1 MLTHSHRQSWAMS
14 PGRNIAEKE
23 NNQPPLVF
31 SVDSHQSSQDEFW
44 IISGRSKRWYRPGSG
59 HLGQVLASL
68 LTPLSTHRLVSA
80 VSPRIS
86 AVHQNIF
93 SEWTLC
99 CFPSLTW
106 LQLGSDPGQG
116 PLCSPLTRHGL
127 LVLTADSVFI
137 LGHSVK
143 CHRSR
148 SVHNPSAREIWTP
161 SCGSQQVQA
170 LTERDQHILA
180 EPGPAPGPH
189 TRLLLAARGHVT
201 RVPAFHWLRAAQHL
215 GTGSWMMC
223 PRVVTTGPGGD
234 QGTRALTSH
243 RFLPRLWLVS
253 VSQSWPPIGQSSD
266 GLWYN
271 SWS

>member
-1 MLTHSHRQSWAMS
+1 MIQTGIRSSDGPGVGLT
-14 PGRNIAEKE
+14 
-23 NNQPPLVF
+23 L
-31 SVDSHQSSQDEFW
+31 
-44 IISGRSKRWYRPGSG
+44 
-59 HLGQVLASL
+59 L

-99 CFPSLTW
+99 CFPSQTS
-106 LQLGSDPGQG
+106 LQQGSDPGLG
-116 PLCSPLTRHGL
+116 PLSSVLTRHE
-127 LVLTADSVFI
+127 LTSAHCKSDSVFI
-137 LGHSVK
+137 LGNRFK

-148 SVHNPSAREIWTP
+148 SVHNPSALETWTP

-170 LTERDQHILA
+170 LTERDQHILG

-189 TRLLLAARGHVT
+189 TRLLLAAWGHVT
-201 RVPAFHWLRAAQHL
+201 RVPASHWPRAAQHL

-234 QGTRALTSH
+234 QWPGHQGSH
-243 RFLPRLWLVS
+243 ITQISPLPL
-253 VSQSWPPIGQSSD
+253 IGQRLTILASD
-266 GLWYN
+266 
-271 SWS
+271 WSV